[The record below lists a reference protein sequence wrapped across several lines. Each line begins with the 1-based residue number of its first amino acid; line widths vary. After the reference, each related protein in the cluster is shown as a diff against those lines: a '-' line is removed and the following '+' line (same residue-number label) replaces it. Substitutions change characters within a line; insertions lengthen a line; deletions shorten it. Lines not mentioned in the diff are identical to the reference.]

1 MPLSTP
7 LPQFAQKRRVARAL
21 IAALNLGVASA
32 VLAAASTASAAE
44 STALA
49 AEPAKRSFKL
59 PAGDAE
65 KALKVFS
72 EQARLEVL
80 YPTDLVSGV
89 RTRSVSGDLLPREAL
104 TLMLAG
110 TGLVAVHD
118 ARSGAFSLQRQSGP
132 TSDPKNVEA
141 DRTRAGRP
149 IGPAEI
155 TQSAPAGNGVVELS
169 PFVVDAATD
178 RGYQALN
185 TLSGTRLNTK
195 LEDLGSSIT
204 VVTKQQMEDTAVLD
218 LNDVFLYE
226 ANTEG
231 TGNFT
236 DFSTNRNGGVVDNIQ
251 NSPAQANRIRGVGRA
266 NIAVGGFAVNPRIP
280 LDTYNV
286 DGVEISRGPNSNI
299 FGLGGSAGSVNYI
312 PIRANAT
319 RSISHVTFRADSY
332 GGVRG
337 TLDFNRPLL
346 AQKLALRVA
355 AVEEA
360 KGFVRKP
367 SSEKINRLQG
377 LLLFKP
383 FANTTIRASAE
394 SYDNFARRANSLT
407 PRETVT
413 GWAEAGKPTWDPT
426 TRIVTLANGTKS
438 GPFRVNQDGTLPFG
452 LISQNY
458 SRNSVF
464 IDYATPDQLM
474 SVNRTGNLPASR
486 IPTPTISNTD
496 LRFLEGSSQLERQQA
511 ALFPLYILPTTTD
524 KALYNWSKINYMSP
538 NTYTDRAKTFTVEA
552 EQIVLNT
559 PQHLLA
565 ARAAWFGQDF
575 KSTRRNK
582 IDNTESTLRVDV
594 NEKMLDG
601 SPNPYFLRP
610 YFGSSAPV
618 SNYSPEKRD
627 LQSADLAYQWTPA
640 KLPRGLG
647 WIGQQKLGLH
657 GETSRIDFSG
667 FRWRDVIQSDHAWS
681 NKTNRSAVGVWIYDK
696 FYVGDNQGQ
705 NIDHAPATR
714 PVDGQ
719 HTLRWF
725 NALTNQW
732 VSESVDVGERFFN
745 ANVFNNSRTEV
756 RTLNAT
762 VQNYFFKDRLVTTF
776 GWRNDRQRVRQS
788 LAPAI
793 DPTTGWFQN
802 EPLKTKL
809 PWISN
814 EGTTLTQGAV
824 LKPTRWLNLFYN
836 QSDSFTP
843 SGISY
848 DALGELLPNPKGKG
862 KDYGVGISLLND
874 RLHLKINRYETD
886 DQGARGGDLDTVVGR
901 AWTLDGRGTNG
912 IADTATDFL
921 TFSQVT
927 IDQRFVKQGITPTVA
942 QRNAAVAQYM
952 GLTEEFLAGIQS
964 WDRGTTA
971 DVTSH
976 GYEFEVIYNP
986 IRNWRLKFTA
996 ARQVA
1001 IDSNI
1006 GDGLQRYIAARLPV
1020 WTTAKD
1026 ENGVVWWNRSIGGGA
1041 TPRQT
1046 YEGNILAPI
1055 KLATATNGK
1064 PRSQVREWRWNAVTN
1079 YDFTEGRLRNFSV
1092 GGALRWQDKGGIG
1105 FLASAPDPDGVV
1117 RELDANKPVYDKARL
1132 AVDFSASYRLR
1143 LFKDRVRAKVQLN
1156 VRNVQENGR
1165 LQPVGVNPD
1174 GAAFAYRIIDPRQF
1188 ILSTTFDL

>member
-1 MPLSTP
+1 MNPALSS
-7 LPQFAQKRRVARAL
+7 LLVAGKRSAARAL
-21 IAALNLGVASA
+21 VAALVLGLASI
-32 VLAAASTASAAE
+32 TP
-44 STALA
+44 A
-49 AEPAKRSFKL
+49 AEPAKRTFNV
-59 PAGDAE
+59 PAADAE

-80 YPTDLVSGV
+80 FPTALVSGV
-89 RTRSVSGDLLPREAL
+89 RTKSVSGDLLPREAL
-104 TLMLAG
+104 TQMLAG
-110 TGLVAVHD
+110 TGLVAVQD
-118 ARSGAFSLQRQSGP
+118 DKTGALSLRRSNAEPAGKNAGA
-132 TSDPKNVEA
+132 DPS
-141 DRTRAGRP
+141 RA
-149 IGPAEI
+149 
-155 TQSAPAGNGVVELS
+155 APAIGATDVAKSTLSNDGIIELS
-169 PFVVDAATD
+169 PFVVGAATD

-204 VVTKQQMEDTAVLD
+204 VVTKRQMEDTAVLD
-218 LNDVFLYE
+218 LNDILLYE

-236 DFSTNRNGGVVDNIQ
+236 DFTTNRNGGVVDNIQ

-286 DGVEISRGPNSNI
+286 DGVEISRGPNSNL
-299 FGLGGSAGSVNYI
+299 FGLGGSAGTVNYI

-319 RSISHVTFRADSY
+319 RSTSQVTLRADSY

-337 TLDFNRPLL
+337 TFDFNRPLL
-346 AQKLALRVA
+346 ARKLAVRVA

-367 SSEKINRLQG
+367 SSEMISRQQG
-377 LLLFKP
+377 LVLFKP
-383 FANTTIRASAE
+383 FANTTLRASAE
-394 SYDNFARRANSLT
+394 RYDNFARRTNSLT

-413 GWAEAGKPTWDPT
+413 GWAAAGKPTWDPT
-426 TRIVTLANGTKS
+426 TQTVTLANGTKS
-438 GPFRVNQDGTLPFG
+438 GPFRVNQDGSLPFG
-452 LISQNY
+452 LFGGNY
-458 SRNSVF
+458 ARNSVF
-464 IDYATPDQLM
+464 IDYATPDQPM
-474 SVNRTGNLPASR
+474 SVNRTGTLQASR

-496 LRFLEGSSQLERQQA
+496 LRFLEGSSRLEREFG
-511 ALFPLYILPTTTD
+511 ALFPLFILPTTTD
-524 KALYNWSKINYMSP
+524 KALYDWSKVNYMSP
-538 NTYTDRAKTFTVEA
+538 NTYDDRARTYTVEV
-552 EQIVLNT
+552 EQIVLHT
-559 PQHLLA
+559 PLHLLA

-618 SNYSPEKRD
+618 STYQPEKRD
-627 LQSADLAYQWTPA
+627 VQSADLAYQWTPA

-657 GETSRIDFSG
+657 GETSRIDFSS
-667 FRWRDVIQSDHAWS
+667 FRWRDVIQSDHPWS
-681 NKTNRSAVGVWIYDK
+681 VKTNRSAVGVWVYDR

-732 VSESVDVGERFFN
+732 VSEAVEVGENFFN
-745 ANVFNNSRTEV
+745 AGVFTNSRTEV

-776 GWRNDRQRVRQS
+776 GWRNDRQRVRES
-788 LAPAI
+788 LPPAI
-793 DPTTGWFQN
+793 DPATGWFQN

-809 PWISN
+809 PWILN
-814 EGTTLTQGAV
+814 EGKTLTQGAV

-843 SGISY
+843 AGIAY
-848 DALGELLPNPKGKG
+848 DAMLDLLPNPKGKG
-862 KDYGVGISLLND
+862 KDYGVGISLLNE
-874 RLHLKINRYETD
+874 RLHLKINRYETN
-886 DQGARGGDLDTVVGR
+886 DQGARGGDLDTVVAR
-901 AWTLDGRGTNG
+901 AWTLDGRGSTG
-912 IADTATDFL
+912 IADTATDFQ
-921 TFSQVT
+921 TFAQM
-927 IDQRFVKQGITPTVA
+927 TVA
-942 QRNAAVAQYM
+942 QRFAKQGVTPTAAQTSAAVAQYM
-952 GLTEEFLAGIQS
+952 GLTQEFLAGIQS
-964 WDRGTTA
+964 FERGTTA
-971 DVTSH
+971 DVTSR
-976 GYEFEVIYNP
+976 GYEFEAIYNP
-986 IRNWRLKFTA
+986 IRSWRLKFTA

-1006 GDGLQRYIAARLPV
+1006 GDGLQRYIAARLPI
-1020 WTTAKD
+1020 WTTARD
-1026 ENGVVWWNRSIGGGA
+1026 ENGVAWWTRSIGGGA

-1046 YEGNILAPI
+1046 YEGTILAPI
-1055 KLATATNGK
+1055 KLATANNGK

-1079 YDFTEGRLRNFSV
+1079 YDFTEGRLKNFSV

-1105 FLASAPDPDGVV
+1105 FLAAAPDPDGVV
-1117 RELDANKPVYDKARL
+1117 RELDANKPVYDKSRL
-1132 AVDFSASYRLR
+1132 AADLSASYRLR
-1143 LFKDRVRAKVQLN
+1143 LFGDRVRAKFQLN
-1156 VRNVQENGR
+1156 VRNVQESGS
-1165 LQPVGVNPD
+1165 LQTVGVNPD
-1174 GAAFAYRIIDPRQF
+1174 GRPFAYRINDPRQF

>member
-1 MPLSTP
+1 MNPTFFTP
-7 LPQFAQKRRVARAL
+7 LPPEQRCAARAL
-21 IAALNLGVASA
+21 V
-32 VLAAASTASAAE
+32 V
-44 STALA
+44 ALA
-49 AEPAKRSFKL
+49 LGLASIAFAVEPAKRSFNV
-59 PAGDAE
+59 PAADAE

-80 YPTDLVSGV
+80 FPTALVSGV
-89 RTRSVSGDLLPREAL
+89 RTKSVSGDLPPREAL
-104 TLMLAG
+104 TQMLAG
-110 TGLVAVHD
+110 TGLVAVQD
-118 ARSGAFSLQRQSGP
+118 EKTGALSLRSGAKEP
-132 TSDPKNVEA
+132 TSKNVEA
-141 DRTRAGRP
+141 DPSRAARP
-149 IGPAEI
+149 IGPADVAKS
-155 TQSAPAGNGVVELS
+155 TSTSDGVIELS
-169 PFVVDAATD
+169 PFVVGSSTD

-185 TLSGTRLNTK
+185 TLSGTRLNSK

-204 VVTKQQMEDTAVLD
+204 VVTKQQMDDTAVLD

-280 LDTYNV
+280 LDPYNV

-299 FGLGGSAGSVNYI
+299 FGLGGSAGTVNYI

-319 RSISHVTFRADSY
+319 RSISQVTFRADSY

-337 TLDFNRPLL
+337 TFDFNRPLL
-346 AQKLALRVA
+346 TQKLALRVA

-367 SSEKINRLQG
+367 SSEKISRLQG
-377 LLLFKP
+377 LVLFKP
-383 FANTTIRASAE
+383 FANTTLRASAE
-394 SYDNFARRANSLT
+394 NYDNFARRTNSLT

-413 GWAEAGKPTWDPT
+413 GWAAAGKPTWDPT
-426 TRIVTLANGTKS
+426 TQTVTLANGTKS

-452 LISQNY
+452 LISQGGGFY

-464 IDYATPDQLM
+464 IDYASPEQLM
-474 SVNRTGNLPASR
+474 SVNRTGTLPANR

-496 LRFLEGSSQLERQQA
+496 LRFLEGSSRLEREFG

-524 KALYNWSKINYMSP
+524 KALYDWSKVNYMSP

-552 EQIVLNT
+552 EQIVVKT

-582 IDNTESTLRVDV
+582 VDNTESTLRVDV

-618 SNYSPEKRD
+618 STFQPEQRD
-627 LQSADLAYQWTPA
+627 IQSADLAYQWTPA

-657 GETSRIDFSG
+657 GETSRIDFAS
-667 FRWRDVIQSDHAWS
+667 FRRRDLIQSDHPWS
-681 NKTNRSAVGVWIYDK
+681 VKTNRSATGVWVYDK

-714 PVDGQ
+714 PTDGQ

-732 VSESVDVGERFFN
+732 VSESVDVGENFFN
-745 ANVFNNSRTEV
+745 AGVFTNSRTEV

-762 VQNYFFKDRLVTTF
+762 VQNYFFQDRLVTTF
-776 GWRNDRQRVRQS
+776 GWRNDRQRVRES
-788 LAPAI
+788 LPPAI
-793 DPTTGWFQN
+793 DPATGWFQN

-809 PWISN
+809 PWILN
-814 EGTTLTQGAV
+814 EGKTLTQGAV
-824 LKPTRWLNLFYN
+824 LKPTRWLNMFYN

-843 SGISY
+843 AGVVY

-874 RLHLKINRYETD
+874 RLHLKINRYETN
-886 DQGARGGDLDTVVGR
+886 DQGARGGDLDTVVAR
-901 AWTLDGRGTNG
+901 AWTLDGRGSNG
-912 IADTATDFL
+912 IADTATDFQ
-921 TFSQVT
+921 TFAQV
-927 IDQRFVKQGITPTVA
+927 TVA
-942 QRNAAVAQYM
+942 QRFAKQGVTPTAAQSSAAVAQYM
-952 GLTEEFLAGIQS
+952 GLTQEFLAGIQS
-964 WDRGTTA
+964 FDRGTTA
-971 DVTSH
+971 DVTSR
-976 GYEFEVIYNP
+976 GYEFEAIYNP
-986 IRNWRLKFTA
+986 TRTWRLKFTA
-996 ARQVA
+996 AQQVA

-1006 GDGLQRYIAARLPV
+1006 GDGLQRYLTARLPI

-1026 ENGVVWWNRSIGGGA
+1026 ENGVAWWTRSIGGGA
-1041 TPRQT
+1041 TPKQT
-1046 YEGNILAPI
+1046 YEGTILAPI
-1055 KLATATNGK
+1055 KLATANNGK
-1064 PRSQVREWRWNAVTN
+1064 PRSQVREWRWNVVTN
-1079 YDFTEGRLRNFSV
+1079 YDFTEGRLKHFSV
-1092 GGALRWQDKGGIG
+1092 GGALRWQDQGGIG
-1105 FLASAPDPDGVV
+1105 FLAAAPDPDGVV

-1132 AVDFSASYRLR
+1132 AVDLSASYRLR
-1143 LFKDRVRAKVQLN
+1143 LFGDRVRAKFQLN
-1156 VRNVQENGR
+1156 VRNVQENGS
-1165 LQPVGVNPD
+1165 LQAVGVNPD
-1174 GAAFAYRIIDPRQF
+1174 GRPFAYRIVDPRQF